1 MEEVKEF
8 EGGPVL
14 QEKKQP
20 SKRFKWIK
28 RIFVGLL
35 ALVALLFSGLVIAVT
50 VYEDE
55 IATFALQTVQG
66 NLKTKSSIRE
76 ADLTLWNNFPSVSI
90 RFKDVYVEE
99 NSKAHD
105 TLLFAKEL
113 YLSFDIVD
121 LFSGKYNI
129 DEIEAKDGSFNMRV
143 DRKGLVNWDVWK
155 PDTSSTPNEKFRI
168 HLEDIVGENI
178 SYLYEDEQEKTFIDV
193 KLKELQAS
201 GKFTEKQFL
210 LDIETSAFM
219 NVLYAGE
226 TEMFRKRNMGLDSE
240 MQVNLDN
247 NTFVIQTAE
256 LLLEEVPLS
265 ITGSLDYGDH
275 PSIDVHVAKT
285 ELDLKE
291 GILLLP
297 KTLQVQLAPYA
308 PSGNVQFNFDMSGP
322 FENLNIAS
330 TFSVKDGELVEI
342 NSGVDLHSIQL
353 DANYVLKKGTDSVTI
368 ANFQSVLGTGTLSAN
383 GSIRNLSDPVLNLSV
398 NAETNLGDVKGFFGW
413 DSLAVCDGQISAQST
428 IQGKIAFQEADSTFD
443 WSQLHL
449 NGRAQV
455 TDGSFQWAT
464 SNGLFKNINGVFLLN
479 GSDARVE
486 QLNFNINDNNCNFS
500 GDFYSIIP
508 FFTTDNAVLTVQ
520 ANLYS
525 NRLDLEKLLSAAG
538 SSDSEL
544 QIALPTTVKLN
555 LTTQIDQFLFKS
567 FNASNIKGTVNYA
580 NGRLTISPLS
590 MNLANG
596 SLAADFSLFPTS
608 NGQFGVT
615 CTGALNHIDIQQSFL
630 LFDNFGQSY
639 LTHNNIKGNATVLA
653 DFQTTLASDLSV
665 LPNSIKSD
673 LQVNIENGE
682 LNDVGSFQYLIAYI
696 KGNKWIAPLMKEDEF
711 AEKLRHIKFSTLQNS
726 IHIENSIITFP
737 LMDIESS
744 AMSIT
749 IEGTHSF
756 DNVLDYRIGF
766 DLKEMLLKAS
776 STAGDKSGRQIYL
789 YMRGPID
796 NLEFGLDKDALR
808 SDRVSAK
815 LIEKEKLNRIFTNA
829 FSWRKERERVGQ
841 TERGVERVGQ
851 TERERERER
860 EKANDKP
867 PIQER
872 IAPYIKD
879 NVSPE
884 AKAEKEKK
892 TPKWLQEK
900 QEYEEEE

>member
-1 MEEVKEF
+1 
-8 EGGPVL
+8 
-14 QEKKQP
+14 
-20 SKRFKWIK
+20 
-28 RIFVGLL
+28 
-35 ALVALLFSGLVIAVT
+35 
-50 VYEDE
+50 
-55 IATFALQTVQG
+55 
-66 NLKTKSSIRE
+66 
-76 ADLTLWNNFPSVSI
+76 
-90 RFKDVYVEE
+90 
-99 NSKAHD
+99 
-105 TLLFAKEL
+105 
-113 YLSFDIVD
+113 
-121 LFSGKYNI
+121 
-129 DEIEAKDGSFNMRV
+129 
-143 DRKGLVNWDVWK
+143 
-155 PDTSSTPNEKFRI
+155 
-168 HLEDIVGENI
+168 
-178 SYLYEDEQEKTFIDV
+178 
-193 KLKELQAS
+193 
-201 GKFTEKQFL
+201 
-210 LDIETSAFM
+210 
-219 NVLYAGE
+219 
-226 TEMFRKRNMGLDSE
+226 
-240 MQVNLDN
+240 
-247 NTFVIQTAE
+247 
-256 LLLEEVPLS
+256 
-265 ITGSLDYGDH
+265 
-275 PSIDVHVAKT
+275 
-285 ELDLKE
+285 
-291 GILLLP
+291 
-297 KTLQVQLAPYA
+297 
-308 PSGNVQFNFDMSGP
+308 
-322 FENLNIAS
+322 
-330 TFSVKDGELVEI
+330 VKDGELVEI

-353 DANYVLKKGTDSVTI
+353 DANYVLKEGTDSVTI
-368 ANFQSVLGTGTLSAN
+368 ANFQSVLGNGALGGK
-383 GSIRNLSDPVLNLSV
+383 GSIRNLSDPVLNLAV
-398 NAETNLGDVKGFFGW
+398 NAETNLGDVKGFFGL
-413 DSLAVCDGQISAQST
+413 DSLAVCDGHISAQST
-428 IQGKIAFQEADSTFD
+428 IHGKIAFQEADSTFD

-508 FFTTDNAVLTVQ
+508 YFTTDNAVLTVQ

-580 NGRLTISPLS
+580 NGSLTISPLS

-596 SLAADFSLFPTS
+596 SLAADFNLFPTS

-615 CTGALNHIDIQQSFL
+615 CTGALNNIDIQQSFL

-639 LTHNNIKGNATVLA
+639 LTQNNIKGNATVLA

-682 LNDVGSFQYLIAYI
+682 LNDVESFQYLIAYI
-696 KGNKWIAPLMKEDEF
+696 KGNKWIAPLVKEDEF

-756 DNVLDYRIGF
+756 DNVLDYRLGF

-789 YMRGPID
+789 YMRGPMD
-796 NLEFGLDKDALR
+796 NLEFGLDKEALR

-815 LIEKEKLNRIFTNA
+815 LMEKEKLNRIFTNA
-829 FSWRKERERVGQ
+829 FAWRKERERVGQ

-851 TERERERER
+851 TERERV
-860 EKANDKP
+860 NDKP

-892 TPKWLQEK
+892 TPKWLKEK

>member
-1 MEEVKEF
+1 MEEVKEID
-8 EGGPVL
+8 GGPVL
-14 QEKKQP
+14 QEKKKP
-20 SKRFKWIK
+20 TKRFLWIK
-28 RIFVGLL
+28 RIFFGLL
-35 ALVALLFSGLVIAVT
+35 ILVALLFSGLVIAVT

-55 IATFALQTVQG
+55 IVTYALQSVQG
-66 NLKTKSSIRE
+66 NLKTKSTIKE

-90 RFKDVYVEE
+90 RFKEVYVEE

-121 LFSGKYNI
+121 LFSGNYNI
-129 DEIEAKDGSFNMRV
+129 DEIEAKDGSLNMRV

-155 PDTSSTPNEKFRI
+155 ADTSSTPNEKFKI
-168 HLEDIVGENI
+168 NLEDIVGENI
-178 SYLYEDEQEKTFIDV
+178 SYLYEDELEKTFIDV
-193 KLKELQAS
+193 TLNELAAS
-201 GKFTEKQFL
+201 GKFTEKQFI
-210 LDIETSAFM
+210 LDIETKAFM

-226 TEMFRKRNMGLDSE
+226 TEMLRKRKIGLDSE

-247 NTFVIQTAE
+247 NTFVIQTGE
-256 LLLEEVPLS
+256 LLLEEVPLNV
-265 ITGSLDYGDH
+265 TGSLDYGDH
-275 PSIDVHVAKT
+275 PSIDLHIAET
-285 ELDLKE
+285 ELELKE

-297 KTLQVQLAPYA
+297 HAMQVQLQPYA
-308 PSGNVQFNFDMSGP
+308 PSGNVHFNFDMNGP
-322 FENLNIAS
+322 FENLSIS
-330 TFSVKDGELVEI
+330 SKFSVKDGELVEI

-353 DANYVLKKGTDSVTI
+353 DANYVLKEGTDSVTI
-368 ANFQSVLGTGTLSAN
+368 GNFQSELGIGTLSGK
-383 GSIRNLSDPVLNLSV
+383 GSIRNLSDPVLNLTV
-398 NAETNLGDVKGFFGW
+398 NVETNLGDVKGFFGW
-413 DSLAVCDGQISAQST
+413 DSLAVCDGLISAQST

-479 GSDARVE
+479 GSDAQVE
-486 QLNFNINDNNCNFS
+486 QLNFNLNDNNCSFS
-500 GDFYSIIP
+500 GEFYSLIP
-508 FFTTDNAVLTVQ
+508 FFTSDNTVLTVN
-520 ANLYS
+520 AHLYS
-525 NRLDLEKLLSAAG
+525 NRLDLEKLLSVAG
-538 SSDSEL
+538 SSESEP
-544 QIALPTTVKLN
+544 QIALPTSVKLN
-555 LTTQIDQFLFKS
+555 LTTQIDEFLFKS
-567 FNASNIKGTVNYA
+567 FHASGIKGTVNYS
-580 NGRLTISPLS
+580 NGNLEISSLQL
-590 MNLANG
+590 NLANG
-596 SLAADFSLFPTS
+596 SVAADFNLFPKAD
-608 NGQFGVT
+608 GQFGVK
-615 CTGALNHIDIQQSFL
+615 CVGALTNIDIQQAFG

-639 LTHNNIKGNATVLA
+639 LTQNNIKGNATVIA
-653 DFQTTLASDLSV
+653 DFQTTLGPDLNV
-665 LPNSIKSD
+665 IPNSILSD

-682 LNDVGSFQYLIAYI
+682 LNDVESFQYLITYI
-696 KGNKWIAPLMKEDEF
+696 KGNKWIAPLVKEDDF

-726 IHIENSIITFP
+726 IHIENSIIKFP
-737 LMDIESS
+737 LMDIESN

-749 IEGTHSF
+749 MEGSHSF

-766 DLKEMLLKAS
+766 DLKEMLLNAS

-789 YMRGPID
+789 FMRGPMD

-815 LIEKEKLNRIFTNA
+815 LVQKEKLNRIFNNA
-829 FSWRKERERVGQ
+829 FSWRKERE
-841 TERGVERVGQ
+841 TP
-851 TERERERER
+851 REPLFSGLR
-860 EKANDKP
+860 NDKPNEPSVVKP

-892 TPKWLQEK
+892 TPKWLREK

>member
-1 MEEVKEF
+1 MEEVRDID
-8 EGGPVL
+8 GGPVL

-20 SKRFKWIK
+20 SNRAKWIK
-28 RIFVGLL
+28 RIVLGLV
-35 ALVALLFSGLVIAVT
+35 ALIALLFSGLVIAVT

-55 IATFALQTVQG
+55 IVTYALQTVQG
-66 NLKTKSSIRE
+66 NLKTTSSIRE

-155 PDTSSTPNEKFRI
+155 PDTSSTPNEKFKI

-193 KLKELQAS
+193 KLNELQAS

-210 LDIETSAFM
+210 LDIETQAFM

-226 TEMFRKRNMGLDSE
+226 TEMLRKRKIGLDSE

-256 LLLEEVPLS
+256 LLLEEVPLNV
-265 ITGSLDYGDH
+265 TGSLDYGDH
-275 PSIDVHVAKT
+275 PSIDLHIAET
-285 ELDLKE
+285 ELELKE

-297 KTLQVQLAPYA
+297 NSLQVQLQPYA
-308 PSGNVQFNFDMSGP
+308 PSGDVKFNFDMNGP
-322 FENLNIAS
+322 FENLAIFS
-330 TFSVKDGELVEI
+330 KFSVKDGELVEI

-353 DANYVLKKGTDSVTI
+353 EANYVLKEGMDSVTI
-368 ANFQSVLGTGTLSAN
+368 VNFQSVLGTGTLRGN
-383 GSIRNLSDPVLNLSV
+383 GSIRNLNDPVLNLAV

-413 DSLAVCDGQISAQST
+413 DSLAVCDGLISAQST

-455 TDGSFQWAT
+455 TDGSFQWAS

-508 FFTTDNAVLTVQ
+508 FFTTDNSVLTVQ
-520 ANLYS
+520 AHLYS

-555 LTTQIDQFLFKS
+555 LTAQIDQFIFKS

-580 NGRLTISPLS
+580 NGNLAISPLS

-615 CTGALNHIDIQQSFL
+615 CTGALNKIDIQQSFM

-639 LTHNNIKGNATVLA
+639 LTQNNIKGNATVLA

-682 LNDVGSFQYLIAYI
+682 LNDVESFQYLIAYI
-696 KGNKWIAPLMKEDEF
+696 KGNKWIAPLVKEDEF

-749 IEGTHSF
+749 MEGTHSF

-815 LIEKEKLNRIFTNA
+815 QIEKEKLNRILSNA
-829 FSWRKERERVGQ
+829 FAWRKERENA
-841 TERGVERVGQ
+841 
-851 TERERERER
+851 REPLFSGLRN
-860 EKANDKP
+860 EKPNEPSVIKP

-884 AKAEKEKK
+884 AKAAKEKK

>member
-1 MEEVKEF
+1 MEEVKEI

-14 QEKKQP
+14 QEKKP
-20 SKRFKWIK
+20 ISARRKWVK
-28 RIFVGLL
+28 RISISLL
-35 ALVALLFSGLVIAVT
+35 ALVALLFSAIVLAVT

-55 IATFALQTVQG
+55 IVTYALQTVQQ

-99 NSKAHD
+99 NSKASD

-113 YLSFDIVD
+113 YLSFDIID
-121 LFSGKYNI
+121 LFSGRYNI
-129 DEIEAKDGSFNMRV
+129 DEIEAKEGSLNMRV
-143 DRKGLVNWDVWK
+143 NSKGQMNWDVWK
-155 PDTSSTPNEKFRI
+155 PDTSSTTNEKFKI
-168 HLEDIVGENI
+168 NLENIVGENI
-178 SYLYEDEQEKTFIDV
+178 SYLYEDEQEKTFVDV
-193 KLKELQAS
+193 KLKELKAA
-201 GKFTEKQFL
+201 GNFNEKQFL
-210 LDIETSAFM
+210 LDIETSAHM

-226 TEMFRKRNMGLDSE
+226 TEMLRKRNIGLDSK

-256 LLLEEVPLS
+256 LLLEEVPLNV
-265 ITGSLDYGDH
+265 TGSLDYGAH
-275 PSIDVHVAKT
+275 PIIDLHIAET
-285 ELDLKE
+285 DLDLKE
-291 GILLLP
+291 GIQLLP
-297 KTLQVQLAPYA
+297 KTMQVQLEPYA
-308 PSGNVQFNFDMSGP
+308 PSGSVHFNFDLTGP

-330 TFSVKDGELVEI
+330 NFAVKDGELVEI

-353 DANYVLKKGTDSVTI
+353 NANYVLKEGTDSVTI
-368 ANFQSVLGTGTLSAN
+368 SNFQSELGMGKLSCN
-383 GSIRNLSDPVLNLSV
+383 GSIRNLSDPILNLSV
-398 NAETNLGDVKGFFGW
+398 SAETNLNDVKGFFGW
-413 DSLAVCDGQISAQST
+413 DSLAVCDGQVSAQT
-428 IQGKIAFQEADSTFD
+428 FIRGKIAFQEADSTFD

-455 TDGSFQWAT
+455 TEGSFQWAN

-479 GSDARVE
+479 GSDAEVE
-486 QLNFNINDNNCNFS
+486 QLNFNINDNICSFS
-500 GDFYSIIP
+500 GNFYSVIP
-508 FFTTDNAVLTVQ
+508 YLTSDNSALTIN
-520 ANLYS
+520 AHLYS
-525 NRLDLEKLLSAAG
+525 KRLDLEKLLTAAG
-538 SSDSEL
+538 SEESEMQL
-544 QIALPTTVKLN
+544 ALPTSIQIH

-567 FNASNIKGTVNYA
+567 FNASNIKGTADYA
-580 NGRLTISPLS
+580 DGKLLISPLQLN
-590 MNLANG
+590 MANG
-596 SLAADFSLFPTS
+596 NVAANFSLFPAS

-615 CTGALNHIDIQQSFL
+615 CDGALSNIDIKQMFA
-630 LFDNFGQSY
+630 LFDNFGQTY
-639 LTHNNIKGNATVLA
+639 LTGNNIKGNTTVLV
-653 DFQTTLASDLSV
+653 DFETKLGADLSV
-665 LPNSIKSD
+665 LPNTIKSD

-682 LNDVGSFQYLIAYI
+682 LNDVTSFQYMITYI
-696 KGNKWIAPLMKEDEF
+696 KGNKWIAPFVKEDDF

-749 IEGTHSF
+749 MEGTHSF

-766 DLKEMLLKAS
+766 NLKEMLLNAS

-789 YMRGPID
+789 FMRGPMD

-815 LIEKEKLNRIFTNA
+815 MVQKEKLSRIFNNA
-829 FSWRKERERVGQ
+829 FSWIKERE
-841 TERGVERVGQ
+841 TP
-851 TERERERER
+851 REPIFPGLR
-860 EKANDKP
+860 NDKPNEHSVPKP

-892 TPKWLQEK
+892 TPKWLREK

>member
-1 MEEVKEF
+1 MEEVKEL

-14 QEKKQP
+14 QEKKP
-20 SKRFKWIK
+20 ISARRKWLK
-28 RIFVGLL
+28 RILIGLF
-35 ALVALLFSGLVIAVT
+35 ALVTLLFSGLVIAVT

-55 IATFALQTVQG
+55 IVKFALQSVQE

-90 RFKDVYVEE
+90 RFKDIYVEE
-99 NSKAHD
+99 DSKAHD

-193 KLKELQAS
+193 KLNELQAS
-201 GKFTEKQFL
+201 GKFTEKQFV
-210 LDIETSAFM
+210 LDIETKAFM

-226 TEMFRKRNMGLDSE
+226 TEMLRKRKIGLDSE

-247 NTFVIQTAE
+247 NTFVIQTGE
-256 LLLEEVPLS
+256 LLLEEVPLNV
-265 ITGSLDYGDH
+265 TGSLDYGDH
-275 PSIDVHVAKT
+275 PSIDLHIAET
-285 ELDLKE
+285 ELELKE

-297 KTLQVQLAPYA
+297 NSMQVQLQPYA
-308 PSGNVQFNFDMSGP
+308 PSGNVKFNFDMSGP
-322 FENLNIAS
+322 FENLAIS
-330 TFSVKDGELVEI
+330 SKFSVKDGELVEI

-353 DANYVLKKGTDSVTI
+353 DANYILKEGTDSVTI
-368 ANFQSVLGTGTLSAN
+368 ANFQSVLGNGTLGGK
-383 GSIRNLSDPVLNLSV
+383 GSIRNLSDPVLNLAV
-398 NAETNLGDVKGFFGW
+398 NAETNLGDVKGFFGL

-428 IQGKIAFQEADSTFD
+428 IHGKIAFQEADSTFD

-508 FFTTDNAVLTVQ
+508 YFTTDNAVLTVQ

-567 FNASNIKGTVNYA
+567 FNASNIKGTVNYV
-580 NGRLTISPLS
+580 NGSLTISPLS

-596 SLAADFSLFPTS
+596 SLAADFNLFPTS

-615 CTGALNHIDIQQSFL
+615 CTGALNNIDIQQSFL

-639 LTHNNIKGNATVLA
+639 LTQNNIKGNATVLA

-682 LNDVGSFQYLIAYI
+682 LNDVESFQYLIAYI
-696 KGNKWIAPLMKEDEF
+696 KGNKWIAPLVKEDEF

-756 DNVLDYRIGF
+756 DNVLDYRLGF

-789 YMRGPID
+789 YMRGPMD
-796 NLEFGLDKDALR
+796 NLEFGLDKEALR

-815 LIEKEKLNRIFTNA
+815 LMEKEKLNRIFTNA
-829 FSWRKERERVGQ
+829 FAWRKERERVGQ

-851 TERERERER
+851 TERERV
-860 EKANDKP
+860 NDKP

-892 TPKWLQEK
+892 TPKWLKEK

>member
-1 MEEVKEF
+1 MEEVKEL

-20 SKRFKWIK
+20 SKRAKWIK
-28 RIFVGLL
+28 RIVLGLV
-35 ALVALLFSGLVIAVT
+35 ALIALLFSGLVIAVT

-55 IATFALQTVQG
+55 IVTYALQTVQG

-155 PDTSSTPNEKFRI
+155 PDTSSTPNEKFKI

-193 KLKELQAS
+193 KLNELQAS

-210 LDIETSAFM
+210 LDIETQAFM

-226 TEMFRKRNMGLDSE
+226 TEMLRKRKIGLDSE

-247 NTFVIQTAE
+247 NTFVIQTGE
-256 LLLEEVPLS
+256 LLLEEVPLNV
-265 ITGSLDYGDH
+265 TGSLDYGDH
-275 PSIDVHVAKT
+275 PSIDLHIAET
-285 ELDLKE
+285 ELELKE

-297 KTLQVQLAPYA
+297 NSMQVQLQPYA
-308 PSGNVQFNFDMSGP
+308 PSGNVKFNFDMSGP
-322 FENLNIAS
+322 FENLAISSN
-330 TFSVKDGELVEI
+330 FSVKDGELVEI

-383 GSIRNLSDPVLNLSV
+383 GSIRNLNDPVLNLAV

-413 DSLAVCDGQISAQST
+413 DSLAVCDGLISAQST

-508 FFTTDNAVLTVQ
+508 FFTTDNSVLTVQ
-520 ANLYS
+520 AHLYS

-538 SSDSEL
+538 SSESEL

-580 NGRLTISPLS
+580 NGSLTISPLS

-596 SLAADFSLFPTS
+596 SLAADFNLFPTS

-639 LTHNNIKGNATVLA
+639 LTQNNIKGNATVLA

-682 LNDVGSFQYLIAYI
+682 LNDVESFQYLIAYI

-815 LIEKEKLNRIFTNA
+815 LMEKEKLNRIFTNA
-829 FSWRKERERVGQ
+829 FVWRKERERVGQ
-841 TERGVERVGQ
+841 TERGVERLGQ
-851 TERERERER
+851 TERV
-860 EKANDKP
+860 NVKP

>member
-1 MEEVKEF
+1 MEEVKEL

-55 IATFALQTVQG
+55 IVTYALQTVQG

-193 KLKELQAS
+193 KLNELQAS
-201 GKFTEKQFL
+201 GKFTEKQFI
-210 LDIETSAFM
+210 LDIETKAFM

-226 TEMFRKRNMGLDSE
+226 TEMLRKRKIGLDSE

-247 NTFVIQTAE
+247 NTFVIQTGE
-256 LLLEEVPLS
+256 LLLEEVPLNV
-265 ITGSLDYGDH
+265 TGSLDYGDH
-275 PSIDVHVAKT
+275 PSIDLHIAET
-285 ELDLKE
+285 ELELKE

-297 KTLQVQLAPYA
+297 NSMQVQLQPYA
-308 PSGNVQFNFDMSGP
+308 PSGNVKFNFDMNGP
-322 FENLNIAS
+322 FDNLAIS
-330 TFSVKDGELVEI
+330 SKFSVKDGELVEI

-353 DANYVLKKGTDSVTI
+353 DANYVLKEGTDSVTI

-383 GSIRNLSDPVLNLSV
+383 GSIRNLNDPVLNLAV

-520 ANLYS
+520 AHLHS
-525 NRLDLEKLLSAAG
+525 DRLDLEKLLSAAG

-580 NGRLTISPLS
+580 NGSLTISPLS

-596 SLAADFSLFPTS
+596 SLAADFNLFPTS

-615 CTGALNHIDIQQSFL
+615 CTGALNNIDIQQSFL

-639 LTHNNIKGNATVLA
+639 LTQNNIKGNATVLA

-682 LNDVGSFQYLIAYI
+682 LNDVESFQYLIAYI

-841 TERGVERVGQ
+841 TERGVERLGQ
-851 TERERERER
+851 TERV
-860 EKANDKP
+860 NVKP

>member
-1 MEEVKEF
+1 MEEVKEL

-20 SKRFKWIK
+20 SKRTKWIK

-55 IATFALQTVQG
+55 IVTYALQTVQG

-129 DEIEAKDGSFNMRV
+129 DEIEAKNGSFNMRV

-193 KLKELQAS
+193 KLNELQAS
-201 GKFTEKQFL
+201 GKFTEKQFV
-210 LDIETSAFM
+210 LDIETKAFM

-226 TEMFRKRNMGLDSE
+226 TEMLRKRKIGLDSE

-247 NTFVIQTAE
+247 NTFVIQTGE
-256 LLLEEVPLS
+256 LLLEEVPLNV
-265 ITGSLDYGDH
+265 TGSLDYGDH
-275 PSIDVHVAKT
+275 PSIDLHIAET
-285 ELDLKE
+285 ELELKE

-297 KTLQVQLAPYA
+297 NSMQVQLQPYA
-308 PSGNVQFNFDMSGP
+308 PSGNVKFNFDMSGP
-322 FENLNIAS
+322 FENLAIS
-330 TFSVKDGELVEI
+330 SKFSVKDGELVEI

-353 DANYVLKKGTDSVTI
+353 DANYVLKEGTDSVTI

-383 GSIRNLSDPVLNLSV
+383 GSIRNLNDPVLNLAV

-464 SNGLFKNINGVFLLN
+464 SNGLFKNINGVFVLN

-580 NGRLTISPLS
+580 NGSLTISPLS

-596 SLAADFSLFPTS
+596 SLAANFNLFPTS

-615 CTGALNHIDIQQSFL
+615 CTGALNNIDIQQSFL

-639 LTHNNIKGNATVLA
+639 LTQNNIKGNATVLA

-682 LNDVGSFQYLIAYI
+682 LNDVESFQYLIAYI

-815 LIEKEKLNRIFTNA
+815 LIEKEKLNRIFSNA
-829 FSWRKERERVGQ
+829 FAWRKERENA
-841 TERGVERVGQ
+841 
-851 TERERERER
+851 REPLFSGLRN
-860 EKANDKP
+860 EKPNENSVVKP

>member
-1 MEEVKEF
+1 MEEVKEL
-8 EGGPVL
+8 EEGPVL
-14 QEKKQP
+14 QEKKP
-20 SKRFKWIK
+20 ISSGRKWLK
-28 RIFVGLL
+28 RILVGLF
-35 ALVALLFSGLVIAVT
+35 ALVAVLFSGLVIAVT

-55 IATFALQTVQG
+55 IAAYALQTVQG

-99 NSKAHD
+99 NSKDHD

-143 DRKGLVNWDVWK
+143 DRKGRVNWDVWK
-155 PDTSSTPNEKFRI
+155 ADTSSTPNEKFRI

-193 KLKELQAS
+193 KLNELQAS
-201 GKFTEKQFL
+201 GNFTEKQFI
-210 LDIETSAFM
+210 LDVETKAFM

-226 TEMFRKRNMGLDSE
+226 TEMFRKRKIDLDSE
-240 MQVNLDN
+240 MRVNLDSS
-247 NTFVIQTAE
+247 TFVIQTAE
-256 LLLEEVPLS
+256 LLLEEVPLNV
-265 ITGSLDYGDH
+265 TGSLDYGDH
-275 PSIDVHVAKT
+275 PSIDLHVAKT

-297 KTLQVQLAPYA
+297 KTIQVQLAPYA
-308 PSGNVQFNFDMSGP
+308 PAGSAQFNFDMSGP

-330 TFSVKDGELVEI
+330 TFSVQNGELVEI
-342 NSGVDLHSIQL
+342 NSGVELHSIQL
-353 DANYVLKKGTDSVTI
+353 DANYVLKEGTDSVTI
-368 ANFQSVLGTGTLSAN
+368 ANFQSVLGNGTLGAQ
-383 GSIRNLSDPVLNLSV
+383 GSIRNLSDPVLNLAV
-398 NAETNLGDVKGFFGW
+398 KAETNLAEVKGFFGW

-443 WSQLHL
+443 WSQLNL

-455 TDGSFQWAT
+455 TEGSFQWAT
-464 SNGLFKNINGVFLLN
+464 SNGLFKNINGVFVLN

-486 QLNFNINDNNCNFS
+486 QLNFNINENNCGFS
-500 GDFYSIIP
+500 GEFYSIIP
-508 FFTTDNAVLTVQ
+508 FFTTDNSVLKVN
-520 ANLYS
+520 AHLYS
-525 NRLDLEKLLSAAG
+525 NRLDLGKLLTAAG
-538 SSDSEL
+538 SGESDL
-544 QIALPTTVKLN
+544 QLGLPTSIQLH
-555 LTTQIDQFLFKS
+555 LTTQIDAFSFKS
-567 FNASNIKGTVNYA
+567 FAASNITGTVDYT
-580 NGRLTISPLS
+580 NGNLSISPLR

-596 SLAADFSLFPTS
+596 SLAADFSLFPSS

-615 CTGALNHIDIQQSFL
+615 CTGALNNIDIQQSFL

-639 LTHNNIKGNATVLA
+639 LTQKNIKGNATVLA
-653 DFQTTLASDLSV
+653 DFQTTLGSDLKV
-665 LPNSIKSD
+665 IPNSIQSD

-682 LNDVGSFQYLIAYI
+682 LNDVESFQYLIAYI
-696 KGNKWIAPLMKEDEF
+696 KGNKWVAPLVKEDEF

-749 IEGTHSF
+749 IEGSHSF

-766 DLKEMLLKAS
+766 DLKEMLLNAS
-776 STAGDKSGRQIYL
+776 STEGDKSGRQIYL

-808 SDRVSAK
+808 SERVSAK
-815 LIEKEKLNRIFTNA
+815 LVEKEKLKRIFTNA
-829 FSWRKERERVGQ
+829 FSWRKERERVGE
-841 TERGVERVGQ
+841 TERVVERAGE
-851 TERERERER
+851 TERVRERVS
-860 EKANDKP
+860 DKP

-879 NVSPE
+879 NISPE

>member
-1 MEEVKEF
+1 MEEVKEL

-20 SKRFKWIK
+20 SKRAKWIK
-28 RIFVGLL
+28 RIFLGLL
-35 ALVALLFSGLVIAVT
+35 ALLALLFSGLVIAVT

-55 IATFALQTVQG
+55 IVTYALQTVQG

-76 ADLTLWNNFPSVSI
+76 ADLTLWSNFPSVSI

-99 NSKAHD
+99 NSQAHD

-129 DEIEAKDGSFNMRV
+129 DEIEAKDGYFNMRV
-143 DRKGLVNWDVWK
+143 DRKGLGNWDVWK
-155 PDTSSTPNEKFRI
+155 PDTSSTPNEKFKI

-193 KLKELQAS
+193 KLNELQAS

-210 LDIETSAFM
+210 LDIETKAFM

-226 TEMFRKRNMGLDSE
+226 TEMLRRREIGLDSE

-247 NTFVIQTAE
+247 NTFLIQTAE
-256 LLLEEVPLS
+256 LLLEEVPLNV
-265 ITGSLDYGDH
+265 TGSLDYGVH
-275 PSIDVHVAKT
+275 PSIDLHIAET
-285 ELDLKE
+285 ELELKE

-297 KTLQVQLAPYA
+297 NSMQVQLQPYA
-308 PSGNVQFNFDMSGP
+308 PSGSVKFNFDMSGP
-322 FENLNIAS
+322 FENLAISSN
-330 TFSVKDGELVEI
+330 FSVKDGELVEI

-353 DANYVLKKGTDSVTI
+353 DANYVLKEGTDSVTI

-383 GSIRNLSDPVLNLSV
+383 GSIRNLNDPVLNLAV

-413 DSLAVCDGQISAQST
+413 DSLAVCDGLISAQST
-428 IQGKIAFQEADSTFD
+428 VQGKIAFQEADSTFD

-455 TDGSFQWAT
+455 TDGSFQWAN

-580 NGRLTISPLS
+580 NGNLTISPLS

-596 SLAADFSLFPTS
+596 SLAADFNLFPTS

-615 CTGALNHIDIQQSFL
+615 CTGALNNIDIQQSFL

-639 LTHNNIKGNATVLA
+639 LTQNNIKGNATVLA

-682 LNDVGSFQYLIAYI
+682 LNDVESFQYLIAYI
-696 KGNKWIAPLMKEDEF
+696 KGNKWIAPLVKEDDF

-726 IHIENSIITFP
+726 IHIENSIISFP

-749 IEGTHSF
+749 MEGTHSF

-766 DLKEMLLKAS
+766 DLKEVLLNAS
-776 STAGDKSGRQIYL
+776 STAGEKSGRQIYL

-815 LIEKEKLNRIFTNA
+815 LIEKEKLNRIFSNA
-829 FSWRKERERVGQ
+829 FAWRKERESN
-841 TERGVERVGQ
+841 
-851 TERERERER
+851 REPLFPGLRN
-860 EKANDKP
+860 EKPNEPSVVKP

-884 AKAEKEKK
+884 AKAAKEKK

>member
-1 MEEVKEF
+1 MEEVKEL

-14 QEKKQP
+14 QEKKQL
-20 SKRFKWIK
+20 SARAKWIK
-28 RIFVGLL
+28 RIFLGLL

-55 IATFALQTVQG
+55 IVTYALQTVQG

-168 HLEDIVGENI
+168 HLEDIVGGNI

-193 KLKELQAS
+193 KLNELQAS
-201 GKFTEKQFL
+201 GKFTEKQFI
-210 LDIETSAFM
+210 LDIETKAFM

-226 TEMFRKRNMGLDSE
+226 TEMLRKRKIGLDSE

-247 NTFVIQTAE
+247 NTFVIQTGE
-256 LLLEEVPLS
+256 LLLEEVPLNV
-265 ITGSLDYGDH
+265 TGSLDYGDH
-275 PSIDVHVAKT
+275 PSIDLHIAET
-285 ELDLKE
+285 ELELKE

-297 KTLQVQLAPYA
+297 NSMQVQLQPYA
-308 PSGNVQFNFDMSGP
+308 PSGNVKFNFDMSGP
-322 FENLNIAS
+322 FENLAIS
-330 TFSVKDGELVEI
+330 SKFSVKDGELVEI
-342 NSGVDLHSIQL
+342 NSGVELHAIDLN
-353 DANYVLKKGTDSVTI
+353 ANYISKGGMDSVTI
-368 ANFQSVLGTGTLSAN
+368 SNFQSQLGMGTLSCN
-383 GSIRNLSDPVLNLSV
+383 GSIRDLNDPVLNLSV
-398 NAETNLGDVKGFFGW
+398 SAETNLNEVKGFFGW
-413 DSLAVCDGQISAQST
+413 DSLAVCDGQISAQSF
-428 IQGKIAFQEADSTFD
+428 IRGKIAFQEADSTFD

-508 FFTTDNAVLTVQ
+508 FLTTDNAVLTVQ

-580 NGRLTISPLS
+580 NGSLSISPLS

-596 SLAADFSLFPTS
+596 SLAADFNLFPTS

-615 CTGALNHIDIQQSFL
+615 CTGALNNIDIQQSFL

-639 LTHNNIKGNATVLA
+639 LTQNNIKGNATVLA

-682 LNDVGSFQYLIAYI
+682 LNDVESFQYLIAYI

-749 IEGTHSF
+749 MEGTHSF

-815 LIEKEKLNRIFTNA
+815 LIEKEKLNRIFSNA
-829 FSWRKERERVGQ
+829 FAWRKERE
-841 TERGVERVGQ
+841 TA
-851 TERERERER
+851 REPLFSGLRN
-860 EKANDKP
+860 EKPNEPSVVKP

>member
-20 SKRFKWIK
+20 SKRFTWIK

-193 KLKELQAS
+193 KLNELQAS
-201 GKFTEKQFL
+201 GKFTEKQFI
-210 LDIETSAFM
+210 LDIETKAFM

-226 TEMFRKRNMGLDSE
+226 TEMLRKRKIGLDSE

-247 NTFVIQTAE
+247 NTFVIQTGE
-256 LLLEEVPLS
+256 LLLEEVPLNV
-265 ITGSLDYGDH
+265 TGSLDYGDH
-275 PSIDVHVAKT
+275 PSIDLHIAET
-285 ELDLKE
+285 ELELKE

-297 KTLQVQLAPYA
+297 NSMQVQLQPYA
-308 PSGNVQFNFDMSGP
+308 PSGNVKFNFDMSGP
-322 FENLNIAS
+322 FENLAIS
-330 TFSVKDGELVEI
+330 SKFSVKDGELVEI

-353 DANYVLKKGTDSVTI
+353 DANYVLKEGTDSVTI

-383 GSIRNLSDPVLNLSV
+383 GSIRNLSDPVLNLAV
-398 NAETNLGDVKGFFGW
+398 NAETNLGDVKSFFGW

-580 NGRLTISPLS
+580 NGSLTISPLS

-615 CTGALNHIDIQQSFL
+615 CTGALNNIDIQQSFL

-639 LTHNNIKGNATVLA
+639 LTQNNIKGNATVLA

-682 LNDVGSFQYLIAYI
+682 LNDVESFQYLIAYI

-749 IEGTHSF
+749 MGGTHSF

-766 DLKEMLLKAS
+766 DLKEVLLKAS

-829 FSWRKERERVGQ
+829 FSWRKERGGQ

-851 TERERERER
+851 TERER

>member
-1 MEEVKEF
+1 MEEVRDID
-8 EGGPVL
+8 GGPVL

-20 SKRFKWIK
+20 SKRAKWIK
-28 RIFVGLL
+28 RIVLGLV
-35 ALVALLFSGLVIAVT
+35 ALLALLFSGLVIAVT

-55 IATFALQTVQG
+55 IVTYALQTVQG

-155 PDTSSTPNEKFRI
+155 PDTSSTPNEKFKI

-193 KLKELQAS
+193 KLNELQAS

-210 LDIETSAFM
+210 LDIETQAFM

-226 TEMFRKRNMGLDSE
+226 TEMLRKRKIGLDSE

-256 LLLEEVPLS
+256 LLLEEVPLNV
-265 ITGSLDYGDH
+265 TGSLDYGDH
-275 PSIDVHVAKT
+275 PSIDVHIAET
-285 ELDLKE
+285 ELELKE

-297 KTLQVQLAPYA
+297 NSMQVQLQPYA
-308 PSGNVQFNFDMSGP
+308 PSGDVKFNFDMNGP
-322 FENLNIAS
+322 FENLSIS
-330 TFSVKDGELVEI
+330 SKFSVRDGELVEI

-353 DANYVLKKGTDSVTI
+353 DANYVLKEGMDSVTI
-368 ANFQSVLGTGTLSAN
+368 VNFQSVLGTGTLSGN
-383 GSIRNLSDPVLNLSV
+383 GSIRNLNDPVLNLAV

-413 DSLAVCDGQISAQST
+413 DSLAVCDGLISAQST
-428 IQGKIAFQEADSTFD
+428 IKGKIAFQEADSTFD
-443 WSQLHL
+443 WSQLYL

-455 TDGSFQWAT
+455 TGGSFQWAT

-508 FFTTDNAVLTVQ
+508 FFTTDNSVLTVQ
-520 ANLYS
+520 AHLYS

-555 LTTQIDQFLFKS
+555 LTAQIDQFIFKS

-580 NGRLTISPLS
+580 NGNLAISPLS

-615 CTGALNHIDIQQSFL
+615 CTGALNKIDIQQSFM

-639 LTHNNIKGNATVLA
+639 LTQNNIKGNATVLA
-653 DFQTTLASDLSV
+653 YFQSTLASDLSV

-682 LNDVGSFQYLIAYI
+682 LNDVESFQYLIAYI
-696 KGNKWIAPLMKEDEF
+696 KGNKWIAPLVKEDEF

-749 IEGTHSF
+749 MEGTHSF

-815 LIEKEKLNRIFTNA
+815 QIEKEKLNRIFSNA
-829 FSWRKERERVGQ
+829 FAWRKERERVG
-841 TERGVERVGQ
+841 EAERVGERLGQ
-851 TERERERER
+851 TERV
-860 EKANDKP
+860 NVKP

-884 AKAEKEKK
+884 AKAAKEKK